1 MEEKSKIAII
11 YKSKYGTTK
20 KYAGWIAIK
29 LDADLYEISDI
40 TSGDLPD
47 YDTIIFGSSLY
58 AEKIRGINF
67 ITRNYE
73 KIKNKNIIVFVVGLS
88 ENKNSTIDKV
98 IESNFSEDFSNH
110 VKLFYFRG
118 ALDYKNL
125 GLLDKIM
132 IKGLKKVLENKRL
145 EELDEY
151 NKFLLKNFY
160 TVIDFTDKNS
170 VIDIVEYVNNLCA
183 KNE

>member
-58 AEKIRGINF
+58 AEKI
-67 ITRNYE
+67 
-73 KIKNKNIIVFVVGLS
+73 
-88 ENKNSTIDKV
+88 
-98 IESNFSEDFSNH
+98 
-110 VKLFYFRG
+110 
-118 ALDYKNL
+118 
-125 GLLDKIM
+125 
-132 IKGLKKVLENKRL
+132 
-145 EELDEY
+145 
-151 NKFLLKNFY
+151 
-160 TVIDFTDKNS
+160 
-170 VIDIVEYVNNLCA
+170 
-183 KNE
+183 